1 MLCLDTAWCFFPIC
15 RKADVAGSVLAVGS
29 RFCFWQEA
37 VRSEV
42 HRTVHA
48 GEVGPASVVKEVR
61 VSSFAQHLFS
71 CIQQEHNNHSKCA
84 SHENITIH
92 HLLFVVQM
100 ENCVT
105 LLSLFLTR
113 HSVRKFGLWSTFPS
127 QVLKGRYFRKH
138 HNRSAHFSKCNAT
151 RKHRN
156 LKLCANSFHNV
167 RSLCRLWMFWKQNA
181 LDMDTTRLKIK
192 LCINDCSNKT
202 CILR

>member
-1 MLCLDTAWCFFPIC
+1 MLRATAEIRKQDKLLIVPWSKLNLTNSVWKQYLLFNEASIIQYMLCYRCCVWILLGAFTTSAEKHMLLAVFF
-15 RKADVAGSVLAVGS
+15 LAVGS

-61 VSSFAQHLFS
+61 VSSFAQHLLS

-113 HSVRKFGLWSTFPS
+113 HSVRNS
-127 QVLKGRYFRKH
+127 VCEV
-138 HNRSAHFSKCNAT
+138 HFLPKY
-151 RKHRN
+151 
-156 LKLCANSFHNV
+156 
-167 RSLCRLWMFWKQNA
+167 
-181 LDMDTTRLKIK
+181 
-192 LCINDCSNKT
+192 
-202 CILR
+202 